1 MGFKKVHNRP
11 KESQWS
17 TVPASTNWVS
27 FFGWSFSVSSEC
39 GTCKRL
45 HDVPTNTRSG
55 PKRFKTIWPR
65 SLQRWSGVNQMF
77 RPSTRPNETK
87 HLSGNESKT
96 MSSCSGARTKSKWIP
111 VPVLIWTVNRLVQL
125 MGVYFAW
132 ISAFSDQNILYITQL
147 WLWFWFQ
154 HFIFHYFF
162 ILFIYPISFQFN
174 ALTPTRIIYNMYPV
188 RVPCTFS
195 LCGTIPLRTNVY
207 GMWCGRYYN
216 FSQIFEP
223 HERHMFF

>member
-1 MGFKKVHNRP
+1 MRNRP

-87 HLSGNESKT
+87 HLSGKESKT

-132 ISAFSDQNILYITQL
+132 ISAFSDQNILYTLTLVLISVFYISL
-147 WLWFWFQ
+147 F
-154 HFIFHYFF
+154 FHSLYLSNFVS
-162 ILFIYPISFQFN
+162 IRHLN
-174 ALTPTRIIYNMYPV
+174 ADPDYI
-188 RVPCTFS
+188 
-195 LCGTIPLRTNVY
+195 
-207 GMWCGRYYN
+207 
-216 FSQIFEP
+216 
-223 HERHMFF
+223 

>member
-1 MGFKKVHNRP
+1 MRNRP

-27 FFGWSFSVSSEC
+27 FFGWSFSVSNEC

-125 MGVYFAW
+125 MGVY
-132 ISAFSDQNILYITQL
+132 LHE
-147 WLWFWFQ
+147 FQ
-154 HFIFHYFF
+154 HFLTKTFYILYSGSDFSILYFIIFHSLYLSNFVS
-162 ILFIYPISFQFN
+162 IQRLN
-174 ALTPTRIIYNMYPV
+174 ADPDYI
-188 RVPCTFS
+188 
-195 LCGTIPLRTNVY
+195 
-207 GMWCGRYYN
+207 
-216 FSQIFEP
+216 
-223 HERHMFF
+223 